1 MRASAGAM
9 RESQESDAEAMPTET
24 DEAKVERCAVC
35 GATVEVGDISDT
47 SGWRWYSD
55 GRGGLHALC
64 PTCPPPDD
72 VS

>member
-1 MRASAGAM
+1 MKAAAGELSG
-9 RESQESDAEAMPTET
+9 REEPEAEASLTET
-24 DEAKVERCAVC
+24 EDARVERCAVC
-35 GATVEVGDISDT
+35 GATVEVGGISDT

-72 VS
+72 VA